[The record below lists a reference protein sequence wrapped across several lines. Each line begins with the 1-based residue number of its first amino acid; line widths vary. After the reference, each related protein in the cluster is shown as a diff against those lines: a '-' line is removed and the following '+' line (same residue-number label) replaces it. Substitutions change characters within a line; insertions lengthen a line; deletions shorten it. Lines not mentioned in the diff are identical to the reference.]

1 MVSSKKT
8 AVVSVELNRSEE
20 RFRQN
25 TAACVSLSK
34 STISKTNT
42 GKTRPHCFTPVSGGG
57 GDLVASV
64 FRVKQFFLKN
74 FSSPCRT
81 RRNGG
86 GGYLM
91 KAEPRVNRTFEP
103 FQNPKP
109 EGPGRR
115 KPPEKAARPP
125 SCVFNDSTEARKLT
139 EQTPK
144 RKAETPPSQ
153 ADPEGTLRPP
163 RAASSPSPSEAAI
176 YEPPTPTATRFLRS
190 LKNSDTTTVNQK
202 QPAAC
207 QPAAI

>member
-1 MVSSKKT
+1 MTRTTSPTPKNERHGIFKKD
-8 AVVSVELNRSEE
+8 RSCQCRTEP
-20 RFRQN
+20 FRR
-25 TAACVSLSK
+25 TVSLEHRRLRFSFQINDFK
-34 STISKTNT
+34 DQHREN
-42 GKTRPHCFTPVSGGG
+42 RPHCFTPVSGGG

-91 KAEPRVNRTFEP
+91 KADPRVNRSFEP

-125 SCVFNDSTEARKLT
+125 SCVFNDSTEG
-139 EQTPK
+139 
-144 RKAETPPSQ
+144 AETNRTNPETQGRNPTFPSQ
-153 ADPEGTLRPP
+153 PRKNSRPN

-176 YEPPTPTATRFLRS
+176 YVPHRTTATRF
-190 LKNSDTTTVNQK
+190 
-202 QPAAC
+202 QPH
-207 QPAAI
+207 PRRF